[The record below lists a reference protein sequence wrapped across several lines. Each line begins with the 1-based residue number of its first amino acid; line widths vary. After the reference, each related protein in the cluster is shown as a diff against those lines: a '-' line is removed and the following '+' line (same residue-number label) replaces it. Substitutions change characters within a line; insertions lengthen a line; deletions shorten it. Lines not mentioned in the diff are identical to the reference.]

1 MSILTEKINKILL
14 TDKYFL
20 SIIISLV
27 FFVYNYSIIMDIKDK
42 SEDSSEEI
50 SKKNLVAVNVV
61 ILVVFLLVI
70 GGVYYFVSK
79 KNKGQQVFPAG
90 INYLS
95 PKGDEAVKPPVL
107 LYDFAKLAESSDWV
121 TYKGKVFAY
130 SFQHPKA
137 LAPLSFP
144 NDKSDAVTFK
154 VNQLPPEQSLLL
166 TVETISTRDV
176 NLVGK
181 QEEFVKNY
189 WKFFSGLKGLS
200 KIEPITNEKGMKG
213 YKAKY
218 IIKSNNT
225 TTSDYYFFVVE
236 GNDDIL
242 IHIGDIFPVE
252 GKAVLNRLINSLEY
266 KK

>member
-1 MSILTEKINKILL
+1 
-14 TDKYFL
+14 
-20 SIIISLV
+20 
-27 FFVYNYSIIMDIKDK
+27 MDTKD
-42 SEDSSEEI
+42 DFSEEMG
-50 SKKNLVAVNVV
+50 KKNLVAVNVV

-70 GGVYYFVSK
+70 GGVYYFVSS

-95 PKGDEAVKPPVL
+95 PKGEEAKKPVL

-121 TYKGKVFAY
+121 TYKGKLFPY

-137 LAPLSFP
+137 LTPLSFP
-144 NDKSDAVTFK
+144 NDKSDVVTFK
-154 VNQLPPEQSLLL
+154 VNELPPEQSLLL
-166 TVETISTRDV
+166 TVETISLRDK

-189 WKFFSGLKGLS
+189 WKFFSGLKGLN
-200 KIEPITNEKGMKG
+200 KIEAITNEKGMKG

-218 IIKSNNT
+218 VVKSNNSV
-225 TTSDYYFFVVE
+225 TSDYYFFVVDS
-236 GNDDIL
+236 NSDIL

-252 GKAVLNRLINSLEY
+252 GKALLNRMINSLEY
-266 KK
+266 LK

>member
-1 MSILTEKINKILL
+1 
-14 TDKYFL
+14 
-20 SIIISLV
+20 
-27 FFVYNYSIIMDIKDK
+27 MDTK
-42 SEDSSEEI
+42 EDFSEEMG
-50 SKKNLVAVNVV
+50 KKNLVAVNVV

-70 GGVYYFVSK
+70 GGVYYFVSS

-95 PKGDEAVKPPVL
+95 PKGEEAKKPVL

-121 TYKGKVFAY
+121 TYKGKLFSY

-154 VNQLPPEQSLLL
+154 VNELPPEQSLLL
-166 TVETISTRDV
+166 TVETISLRDK

-189 WKFFSGLKGLS
+189 WKYFSGLKGLS
-200 KIEPITNEKGMKG
+200 KIEPVTNEKGMKG

-218 IIKSNNT
+218 VVKSNNAV
-225 TTSDYYFFVVE
+225 TSDYYFFVVE

-242 IHIGDIFPVE
+242 IHIGDIFPTE
-252 GKAVLNRLINSLEY
+252 GKGVLNRMINSLEY
-266 KK
+266 LK